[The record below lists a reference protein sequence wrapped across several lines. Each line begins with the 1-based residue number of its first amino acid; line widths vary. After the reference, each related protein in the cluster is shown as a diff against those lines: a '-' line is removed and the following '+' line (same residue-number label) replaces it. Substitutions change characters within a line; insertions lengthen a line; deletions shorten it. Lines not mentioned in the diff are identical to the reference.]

1 MGRMRPAAF
10 GLTVVRHGETRY
22 NKEKIL
28 QGQGIDEPL
37 SETGFRQANAAGLYL
52 SNIKFTHVFTSDL
65 LRAKQTT
72 AAILKKSKFCKDV
85 AVKYDARLRER
96 KYGAAEGRPLSDLRT
111 MAKAAGEQCPSF
123 TPAGGETLEEVKAR
137 GKDFFE
143 HLCCL
148 VAQEAR
154 PENKAETEGSSTEMA
169 GGSSTSSLTN
179 HHSRLEFNSDRGAEI
194 LDANIL
200 VRTLYGYPM
209 YLPEDYLSVV
219 TLLQSKISPS
229 GAILIPFQTWLLV
242 SICMKEHEQTWSGG
256 LTFPPT
262 ALRLFLLHEDLKWL
276 NLDTCG
282 SQQLVHCS
290 TQVRSPVL
298 QRAAPF

>member
-72 AAILKKSKFCKDV
+72 DAILKKSKFCKDV

-123 TPAGGETLEEVKAR
+123 TPPGGETLEEVKAR

-148 VAQEAR
+148 VAQEAC
-154 PENKAETEGSSTEMA
+154 PENKAEEETEGSSTEMA

-200 VRTLYGYPM
+200 VVSHGAFMRSWVGYFISDLACTLPSALSKTELSSVSPNTGISRFNIKLEM
-209 YLPEDYLSVV
+209 RED
-219 TLLQSKISPS
+219 SKPKIHC
-229 GAILIPFQTWLLV
+229 V
-242 SICMKEHEQTWSGG
+242 
-256 LTFPPT
+256 
-262 ALRLFLLHEDLKWL
+262 FLNRDDHLGEKMMAGNMEL
-276 NLDTCG
+276 
-282 SQQLVHCS
+282 
-290 TQVRSPVL
+290 
-298 QRAAPF
+298 

>member
-1 MGRMRPAAF
+1 MARMRPAAF

-72 AAILKKSKFCKDV
+72 DAILKKSKFCKDV

-123 TPAGGETLEEVKAR
+123 TPPGGETLEEVKAR

-169 GGSSTSSLTN
+169 GGSSASSLTN
-179 HHSRLEFNSDRGAEI
+179 HHNRLEFNSDRGAEI

-219 TLLQSKISPS
+219 ALLQSKISPS
-229 GAILIPFQTWLLV
+229 GAILTPF
-242 SICMKEHEQTWSGG
+242 
-256 LTFPPT
+256 
-262 ALRLFLLHEDLKWL
+262 
-276 NLDTCG
+276 
-282 SQQLVHCS
+282 
-290 TQVRSPVL
+290 
-298 QRAAPF
+298 

>member
-1 MGRMRPAAF
+1 MF
-10 GLTVVRHGETRY
+10 
-22 NKEKIL
+22 
-28 QGQGIDEPL
+28 
-37 SETGFRQANAAGLYL
+37 
-52 SNIKFTHVFTSDL
+52 
-65 LRAKQTT
+65 QTT
-72 AAILKKSKFCKDV
+72 DAILKKSKFCKDV

-123 TPAGGETLEEVKAR
+123 TPPGGETLEEVKAR

-169 GGSSTSSLTN
+169 GGSSASSLTN
-179 HHSRLEFNSDRGAEI
+179 HHNRLEFNSDRGAEI

-219 TLLQSKISPS
+219 ALLQSKISPS
-229 GAILIPFQTWLLV
+229 GAILTPF
-242 SICMKEHEQTWSGG
+242 
-256 LTFPPT
+256 
-262 ALRLFLLHEDLKWL
+262 
-276 NLDTCG
+276 
-282 SQQLVHCS
+282 
-290 TQVRSPVL
+290 
-298 QRAAPF
+298 

>member
-10 GLTVVRHGETRY
+10 GLTVVRHGETRF

-28 QGQGIDEPL
+28 QGQGVDEPL

-52 SNIKFTHVFTSDL
+52 SNVKFTHVFTSDL

-72 AAILKKSKFCKDV
+72 AAILKKSKFCKEV
-85 AVKYDARLRER
+85 AVKHDARLRER
-96 KYGAAEGRPLSDLRT
+96 KYGVAEGRPLSDLRT

-123 TPAGGETLEEVKAR
+123 TPPGGETLEEVKAR
-137 GKDFFE
+137 GEDFFE

-148 VAQEAR
+148 VAQEVC

-179 HHSRLEFNSDRGAEI
+179 HRSRLEFNSDRGSEI

-200 VRTLYGYPM
+200 VVSHGAFMRSWVGYFISDLACTLPATLSKTELSSVSPNTGISQFNIKLEM
-209 YLPEDYLSVV
+209 RED
-219 TLLQSKISPS
+219 SKPKIHC
-229 GAILIPFQTWLLV
+229 V
-242 SICMKEHEQTWSGG
+242 
-256 LTFPPT
+256 
-262 ALRLFLLHEDLKWL
+262 FLNRDDHLGEKMMAGNMEL
-276 NLDTCG
+276 
-282 SQQLVHCS
+282 
-290 TQVRSPVL
+290 
-298 QRAAPF
+298 

>member
-200 VRTLYGYPM
+200 VVSHGAFMRSWVGYFISDLACTLPSDLSKTELSSVSPNTGISRFNINLEM
-209 YLPEDYLSVV
+209 RED
-219 TLLQSKISPS
+219 SKPKIHC
-229 GAILIPFQTWLLV
+229 V
-242 SICMKEHEQTWSGG
+242 
-256 LTFPPT
+256 
-262 ALRLFLLHEDLKWL
+262 FLNRDDHLGEKMMAGNMEL
-276 NLDTCG
+276 
-282 SQQLVHCS
+282 
-290 TQVRSPVL
+290 
-298 QRAAPF
+298 